1 MYDLS
6 YVYQATNLE
15 DALHHL
21 KMDKEAR
28 LIAGGTDM
36 LIKLRNRE
44 VKNVGL
50 ISIHD
55 LEGLR
60 GIRMSENQTLVIGP
74 LTTFADLA
82 NSQLIKKHIP
92 ILAQAARE
100 VGGPQIRNMGTL
112 GGNICNGVTSADSA
126 PPLFVLNAF
135 LEITGLEENGEIKRR
150 SVAIRDFYEGPGKV
164 RLDHEEILTS
174 IHITRENYESYFGF
188 YIKYAMRK
196 AMDIATLSC
205 AVLCRLDDTKE
216 HLEDLR
222 LSFGVAGPVPM
233 RCYEVEAY
241 FRHARISDALFEALG
256 QRVKLEVHPRDSWRA
271 SKILRLKLVENLS
284 QRALKESIK
293 MAREGEDVHV

>member
-6 YVYQATNLE
+6 FVYQASTLE

-21 KMDKEAR
+21 RMHKEAR

-44 VKNVGL
+44 ISNVGL

-60 GIRMSENQTLVIGP
+60 GVRISEDKTLIIGP
-74 LTTFADLA
+74 LTTFTDLV
-82 NSQLIKKHIP
+82 SSELIRKNLP
-92 ILAQAARE
+92 ILAQAAGE

-135 LEITGLEENGEIKRR
+135 LEVTRMEENGELLRR
-150 SVAIRDFYEGPGKV
+150 IVAIRDFYDGPGKV
-164 RLDHEEILTS
+164 KLEQDEILTG
-174 IHITRENYESYFGF
+174 IQITRDNYEGYSGF

-205 AVLCRLDDTKE
+205 AVLCRLDASGE
-216 HLEDLR
+216 RLEDLR
-222 LSFGVAGPVPM
+222 LSFGVAAPVPT
-233 RCYEVEAY
+233 RCYEAEASL
-241 FRHARISDALFEALG
+241 RHAQIDDALYEDLS
-256 QRVKLEVHPRDSWRA
+256 QRAKLEVHPRDSWRA
-271 SKILRLKLVENLS
+271 SKTLRLKLVESLS
-284 QRALKESIK
+284 QRALKESVR
-293 MAREGEDVHV
+293 MAREGGRTDV